1 MQVPAWVPRWTE
13 PGVKTNESF
22 VDKSDVKRRYFR
34 WTEEKEQ
41 MYTGEETR
49 RQK

>member
-13 PGVKTNESF
+13 PGVKTNERF